1 MAGNRAHA
9 MNTRKKKEPFTFS
22 KLPPEQK
29 KAWKWGAIIVA
40 CLLVVIVVLGQ
51 FDLLPHFKGN
61 LHLVGGKLL
70 GVDAN
75 DVVVNLSDSK
85 DAEYYKIGKFDIP
98 EGFELLTE
106 NTFNMKSDELEP
118 EWLIKPVEGYQG
130 VQYIAVCGT
139 GESAEKRREAV
150 RSLGATVDP
159 ETNETTYP
167 ELTESVSP
175 VKNVPFSGYIYG
187 GEQKDSYSGMY
198 NRFFSTFIPGEEKD
212 SSIMVTITCK
222 AKKQENLPDDAT
234 LVELMG
240 KVVDGITT
248 K

>member
-29 KAWKWGAIIVA
+29 KVWKWGAIIVA

-75 DVVVNLSDSK
+75 DVVINLSDSK
-85 DAEYYKIGKFDIP
+85 NAEYYKIGKFDIP
-98 EGFELLTE
+98 EGFELLDDDVV
-106 NTFNMKSDELEP
+106 NVRSDELET
-118 EWLIKPVEGYQG
+118 EWVIKPSEGYQG

-139 GESAEKRREAV
+139 GESADKRKEAV

-198 NRFFSTFIPGEEKD
+198 NRFFCTFIPGEEKD
-212 SSIMVTITCK
+212 SSIMVMIICK
-222 AKKQENLPDDAT
+222 DQKQENLPDEAM
-234 LVELMG
+234 LVEVMG

>member
-9 MNTRKKKEPFTFS
+9 MNTKKKKEPFTFS

-29 KAWKWGAIIVA
+29 KAWKWGAIVVA

-75 DVVVNLSDSK
+75 DVVINLSDGK
-85 DAEYYKIGKFDIP
+85 KAEYYKIGKFDVP
-98 EGFELLTE
+98 EGFEVLGADTV
-106 NTFNMKSDELEP
+106 NVRSDELET
-118 EWLIKPVEGYQG
+118 EWVIKPVEGYPR

-139 GESAEKRREAV
+139 DESAEKRKEAV
-150 RSLGATVDP
+150 RSLGAVVDQ

-167 ELTESVSP
+167 ELTEGVSP
-175 VKNVPFSGYIYG
+175 EKKVAFSGYIYG
-187 GEQKDSYSGMY
+187 DEQKDTYSGMY
-198 NRFFSTFIPGEEKD
+198 NLFFSTFIPGEEED
-212 SSIMVTITCK
+212 SSIMVMITCK
-222 AKKQENLPDDAT
+222 AKKQENLPSDEE

>member
-22 KLPPEQK
+22 KLTPKQK
-29 KAWKWGAIIVA
+29 KLWKWGAIIAA

-51 FDLLPHFKGN
+51 YDLLPHFKGN

-75 DVVVNLSDSK
+75 DVIVNLGDSK
-85 DAEYYKIGKFDIP
+85 NTEYYKIGKFDVP
-98 EGFELLTE
+98 EGFELLGEDTV
-106 NTFNMKSDELEP
+106 NVRSDELET
-118 EWLIKPVEGYQG
+118 EWVIKPSEGYQG

-139 GESAEKRREAV
+139 SESSEKRKEAV
-150 RSLGATVDP
+150 RSLGAVVDS
-159 ETNETTYP
+159 ETEETTYP
-167 ELTESVSP
+167 DLTEGVSP
-175 VKNVPFSGYIYG
+175 VKNVAFSGYIYG
-187 GEQKDSYSGMY
+187 DEQKDTYSGMY
-198 NRFFSTFIPGEEKD
+198 NRYFSTFIPGEEKD
-212 SSIMVTITCK
+212 SSIMVMITCK
-222 AKKQENLPDDAT
+222 AKKQENLPDEAT

-240 KVVDGITT
+240 RVVDGITT

>member
-1 MAGNRAHA
+1 
-9 MNTRKKKEPFTFS
+9 
-22 KLPPEQK
+22 
-29 KAWKWGAIIVA
+29 
-40 CLLVVIVVLGQ
+40 
-51 FDLLPHFKGN
+51 
-61 LHLVGGKLL
+61 
-70 GVDAN
+70 
-75 DVVVNLSDSK
+75 
-85 DAEYYKIGKFDIP
+85 
-98 EGFELLTE
+98 
-106 NTFNMKSDELEP
+106 MKSDELES

-130 VQYIAVCGT
+130 VRSIAVCGT
-139 GESAEKRREAV
+139 SESAEKRREAV